1 MKIKKTIFTAAI
13 LMAAVCLPA
22 QNKSAGINISIWK
35 DICTQPHDST
45 QTTYVNIGLLS
56 TMNRLNG
63 VGINALGSVVH
74 GDMNGVQITGLA
86 NLAGGTM
93 RGVQLAGI
101 SNISGNNTVGLSA
114 AGLVNITGDRT
125 QGVIISGLTSIGG
138 DNTSGLMI
146 SGFMNVTGNMASG
159 LHFSGAANITG
170 QSFGG
175 LMASGLLNVVGEH
188 MNGLQMAGIANITA
202 SKLNGVQIALCNYAT
217 QARGLQIGLVNYYK
231 EDMKGFQLGLVNANP
246 DTRVQ
251 MMVYGG
257 NATPAN
263 IGVRFK
269 NQLFYTIL
277 GIGSMYQ
284 NGLQMAGIANITAS
298 KLNGVQI
305 ALCNYATQARGLQIG
320 LVNYYKEDMK
330 GFQLGLVNANPDT
343 RVQMMVYGG
352 NATPA
357 NIGVRFKNQL
367 FYTILGIGS
376 MYQGLNDKFSASA
389 SYRAGLSFTLYKGLS
404 ISGDLGYQHI
414 EAFDNK
420 DEVIPKR
427 LYALQARANLE
438 YQITRK
444 FGIYATGGYGLTRF
458 YNKSSNYDKGAIIE
472 AGIVLF

>member
-1 MKIKKTIFTAAI
+1 MKIKKTILTAAI
-13 LMAAVCLPA
+13 LMAAVSLPA

-45 QTTYVNIGLLS
+45 QTTYINIGLLS

-114 AGLVNITGDRT
+114 AGLVNITGDKA
-125 QGVIISGLTSIGG
+125 QGVVISGLTSIGG
-138 DNTSGLMI
+138 DNNSGLMI

-159 LHFSGAANITG
+159 LHFSGVANITG

-188 MNGLQMAGIANITA
+188 MNGLQIAGIANITA
-202 SKLNGVQIALCNYAT
+202 SKLNGVQVALCNYAT
-217 QARGLQIGLVNYYK
+217 KARGLQIGLVNYYK

-246 DTRVQ
+246 DTKVQ

-277 GIGSMYQ
+277 G
-284 NGLQMAGIANITAS
+284 
-298 KLNGVQI
+298 V
-305 ALCNYATQARGLQIG
+305 
-320 LVNYYKEDMK
+320 
-330 GFQLGLVNANPDT
+330 
-343 RVQMMVYGG
+343 
-352 NATPA
+352 
-357 NIGVRFKNQL
+357 
-367 FYTILGIGS
+367 GS

-414 EAFDNK
+414 EVFNPLFLIIKPRETFRSIRILIHTVSRQVSHFLQTDTSTAEHHFRTIFQLFRKVKLAIRVVHTAYQFATSVDHSASVSAAYSCQITGSRNMKAFFLKRRIIHFRQQN
-420 DEVIPKR
+420 R
-427 LYALQARANLE
+427 LYFRIGECGIPLLHH
-438 YQITRK
+438 YLITGFIQGR
-444 FGIYATGGYGLTRF
+444 L
-458 YNKSSNYDKGAIIE
+458 
-472 AGIVLF
+472 